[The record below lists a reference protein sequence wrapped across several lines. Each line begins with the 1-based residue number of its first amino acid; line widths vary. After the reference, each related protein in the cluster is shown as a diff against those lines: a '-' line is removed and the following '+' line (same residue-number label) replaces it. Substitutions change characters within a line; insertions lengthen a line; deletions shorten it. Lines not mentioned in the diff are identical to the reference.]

1 MKFFTLATIALV
13 ATVDATELQNQAH
26 AKGLKAPHPVR
37 LAQDKGEENRDW
49 AALAGRAAAAADN
62 ALNNAEV
69 SSKSKRDWGAL
80 AGQAAAAANNALNNA
95 EVSSKKGL
103 AQTKSKAAIKTKAH
117 AKNKAHAKGHEKRDW
132 RALAGQAA
140 AAANS
145 ALNG

>member
-80 AGQAAAAANNALNNA
+80 AGQAAAAAN
-95 EVSSKKGL
+95 
-103 AQTKSKAAIKTKAH
+103 
-117 AKNKAHAKGHEKRDW
+117 
-132 RALAGQAA
+132 
-140 AAANS
+140 S

>member
-69 SSKSKRDWGAL
+69 SSK
-80 AGQAAAAANNALNNA
+80 
-95 EVSSKKGL
+95 KGL